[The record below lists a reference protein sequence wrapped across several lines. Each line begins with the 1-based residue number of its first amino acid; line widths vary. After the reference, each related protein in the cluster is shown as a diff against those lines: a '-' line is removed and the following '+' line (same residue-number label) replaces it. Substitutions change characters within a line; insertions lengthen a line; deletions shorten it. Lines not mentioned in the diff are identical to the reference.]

1 MASTPVVTVLAFG
14 DDGLM
19 GIQSENNFMPVITQN
34 TEPVQA
40 QAILQSQFEDS
51 GIAVID
57 KASGGTASN
66 LPDLLAGSD
75 GGGPP
80 LADRIASADVVIE
93 EHGLNEIYESV
104 DAYKADLAQW
114 LQTVKNAG
122 AIPVLEE
129 ASPSCDSNQINEPP
143 YIQAMADFATANGV
157 TLISQYAAIQALP
170 DWQSHLCDC
179 KFPDD
184 YLTTFRA
191 QREAAALAP
200 LVKTII
206 GSGR

>member
-1 MASTPVVTVLAFG
+1 MASTPVVTVDVYG
-14 DDGLM
+14 DDSMM
-19 GIQSENNFMPVITQN
+19 GIQSVSSFFFTTITQN
-34 TEPVQA
+34 TEPFQA

-51 GIAVID
+51 GIAVVD

-80 LADRIASADVVIE
+80 LADRITSASVVIE

-104 DAYKADLAQW
+104 DDYKADLAQW
-114 LQTVKNAG
+114 RQTVLNAG

-129 ASPSCDSNQINEPP
+129 ASPSCDSNQINEPQ
-143 YIQAMADFATANGV
+143 YIQAMADFAAANGV

-170 DWQSHLCDC
+170 DWQAHLGNC
-179 KFPDD
+179 KYPDD

-200 LVKTII
+200 LIQKII
-206 GSGR
+206 GE

>member
-1 MASTPVVTVLAFG
+1 MASTPVVTVMAFG

-19 GIQSENNFMPVITQN
+19 GIESVSNFFSTTTTQN

-40 QAILQSQFEDS
+40 QAILQEQFLDT
-51 GIAVID
+51 GISVLD

-80 LADRIASADVVIE
+80 LADRVASASIVIE
-93 EHGLNEIYESV
+93 QHGLNEIYESV

-114 LQTVKNAG
+114 RQTVLNAG

-129 ASPSCDSNQINEPP
+129 ASPSCDSNQINEPQ
-143 YIQAMADFATANGV
+143 YIQAMDDFAAANGV

-170 DWQSHLCDC
+170 DWQDHLGNC

-200 LVKTII
+200 LIQKII
-206 GSGR
+206 GE